1 MIVCAMPAANTATA
15 TAPLGGGSVGRP
27 KRNKRASQSLRSRVS
42 LSSITCSLN
51 AVSKHFLGDTKV
63 DLPAWEIFEKFEG
76 SAADRA
82 VIAEY
87 AAKDTVLPLHL
98 LSKLCILENTF
109 EMANATYCPVTYVIQ
124 RGQQIK
130 VYSVL
135 MRKARA
141 MGYACP
147 DNVGIGVQG
156 KFTGATVLNAD
167 RGAYLDDIV
176 SGLDFSSLY
185 PSIIRSVG
193 LCRGVMIHACL

>member
-1 MIVCAMPAANTATA
+1 M
-15 TAPLGGGSVGRP
+15 
-27 KRNKRASQSLRSRVS
+27 
-42 LSSITCSLN
+42 
-51 AVSKHFLGDTKV
+51 

-76 SAADRA
+76 TSADRA

-147 DNVGIGVQG
+147 DGVGIGVQG

-176 SGLDFSSLY
+176 SGLDFAALY
-185 PSIIRSVG
+185 PSIIRYAQTVALVLCVVIIQWCGCTAGAGRWTSARWSLMPSTTTCRAWSIMKWIPTKAHSG
-193 LCRGVMIHACL
+193 LRKATWACCLTS

>member
-1 MIVCAMPAANTATA
+1 
-15 TAPLGGGSVGRP
+15 
-27 KRNKRASQSLRSRVS
+27 
-42 LSSITCSLN
+42 
-51 AVSKHFLGDTKV
+51 LGDAKV
-63 DLPAWEIFEKFEG
+63 DLPAWQIFEKFEG
-76 SAADRA
+76 TAADRA

-87 AAKDTVLPLHL
+87 AAKDTVLPLRL
-98 LSKLCILENTF
+98 LAKLCILENTF
-109 EMANATYCPVTYVIQ
+109 EMANATFCPLSYVIQ

-176 SGLDFSSLY
+176 SGLDFAS
-185 PSIIRSVG
+185 
-193 LCRGVMIHACL
+193 CE